1 MSTMAEERR
10 EGGGGEGCCV
20 WSTCVCVLNMCVVHM
35 SDVLIFSDHPGEY
48 KKDELLEAAR

>member
-1 MSTMAEERR
+1 MAEERL

-20 WSTCVCVLNMCVVHM
+20 WSMCACVLHMCVVQM
-35 SDVLIFSDHPGEY
+35 SDMIFSEHPGEY